1 MPALEKKG
9 ILVVIS
15 GFSGAGK
22 GTIVKA
28 LLSQHSDYALSVSA
42 TTRGMREGE
51 RDGIDYFF
59 VTKEHF
65 TDMIEGGELYEYAEY
80 SNNYYGTPKSYVD
93 RQMEE
98 GKDIILEIDVRGAM
112 NIKKRFPDTVLIF
125 VTPPGASDLRYRL
138 EHRGSETAEK
148 IAWRLKRAEEEVK
161 YLPEYDYVLVNEDV
175 GESTEFLHSIIRSEH
190 AKVVR
195 NSEFV
200 EDITRELLELNKSTD
215 GQ

>member
-1 MPALEKKG
+1 MKKKG
-9 ILVVIS
+9 ILIVIS

-22 GTIVKA
+22 GTIMKA
-28 LLSQHSDYALSVSA
+28 LMSQHDDYALSVSA

-65 TDMIEGGELYEYAEY
+65 KNMIDGGELYEYAEY
-80 SNNYYGTPKSYVD
+80 SGNFYGTPREYVD

-125 VTPPGASDLRYRL
+125 VTPPSASDLRSRL
-138 EHRGSETAEK
+138 EGRGSETAEK
-148 IAWRLKRAEEEVK
+148 IAWRLKRAEEEAK
-161 YLPEYDYVLVNEDV
+161 YLPEYDYILVNEDIKA
-175 GESTEFLHSIIRSEH
+175 STDFLHSIIQSEH
-190 AKVVR
+190 AKVAR
-195 NSEFV
+195 NPEFV
-200 EDITRELLELNKSTD
+200 EDITESLITLNGRDQGTVL
-215 GQ
+215 